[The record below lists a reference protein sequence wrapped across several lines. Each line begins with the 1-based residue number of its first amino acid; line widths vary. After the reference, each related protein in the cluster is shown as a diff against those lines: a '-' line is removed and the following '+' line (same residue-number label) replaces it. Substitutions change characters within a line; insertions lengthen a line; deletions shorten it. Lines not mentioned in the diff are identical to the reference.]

1 MLPFKIFKCS
11 VKGHSTTSIPLSLL
25 NYSYCCCWAIKHGRG
40 RNDSVSARHI
50 FYSTD
55 SLSCSWRSRTPT
67 TSVIS
72 SSPIL
77 PTSTYTSLLS
87 HSPFFHHPQE
97 AWVREIK
104 TFHQMDGRKGELE
117 QPTLSKSW
125 HVSPYSLATV
135 REDRRKT
142 ARTFWER
149 RIYQGIVLSSCSN
162 TNIKSTTQI
171 LTHFPCFSRLNTHLR
186 GKNSES
192 VHLNSDCSV
201 GFKLQMG
208 PPERLH
214 SQWKHSC

>member
-1 MLPFKIFKCS
+1 MLSNQTWQRMEWFS
-11 VKGHSTTSIPLSLL
+11 LS
-25 NYSYCCCWAIKHGRG
+25 KT
-40 RNDSVSARHI
+40 I

-72 SSPIL
+72 SAPFL

-104 TFHQMDGRKGELE
+104 TFHQTDGRKGELE
-117 QPTLSKSW
+117 RPTLSNSW

-135 REDRRKT
+135 TDREDRRKT
-142 ARTFWER
+142 ARTRWER
-149 RIYQGIVLSSCSN
+149 RIYQGIVLSLTSN
-162 TNIKSTTQI
+162 KQI
-171 LTHFPCFSRLNTHLR
+171 LKVPHRSWHIFLAFLFKTHISGARAQ
-186 GKNSES
+186 S
-192 VHLNSDCSV
+192 VQLQECSV
-201 GFKLQMG
+201 GFKLKMG
-208 PPERLH
+208 PPH